1 MKRRDSRVHLKTL
14 FVTFGLWGLFSCSEE
29 RVVGKPVVDET
40 TNGFQARIRLADG
53 TPAASAQVRLTPGWY
68 VSGATDSGNRT
79 VRTNAQGEIEVQ
91 GLEAGSWWLEASQ
104 GMGGIR
110 TLLNWNPRSPRPSE
124 LVLGAWGKLVGQ
136 TLPFATVRVY
146 GSDRSVKADSVG
158 HYVVDSIA
166 PGPVSLRVDARRGTT
181 DSLVGEASARILTGE
196 TTTAI
201 LRDPASADKALWR
214 QSRLA
219 VIPPDSTSRAD
230 SLADFLIPVVLG
242 EGEFSNGLAKPE
254 DLLVTD
260 RQGRALA
267 FHAETWNPSA
277 KTAVVWVRPDRVHP
291 RRGDT
296 LLLYWGKTG
305 FVSNVAPPPID
316 SVYGI
321 WHLGGTSFVSNA
333 VPAGPDI
340 AKDSGT
346 SAAEGILGEGRRF
359 GGTDWMRIPAPT
371 ASAVARSFSVSCWIR
386 LAGSQPNHAK
396 ILDLG
401 ISGAPFGTILMDL
414 DTATGK
420 AGMQVALGDSSWQ
433 RIETKLPV
441 AGWTHLAATWDGTV
455 REAVFY
461 RDGLEQGRLRT
472 DTSLLDPTGHDL
484 LLGNQADGLDG
495 IRGILDEVRWDWVAR
510 SPDWIRHLHF
520 VQFPSRIFLTKD
532 SY

>member
-1 MKRRDSRVHLKTL
+1 MNSRIVQASFTAF
-14 FVTFGLWGLFSCSEE
+14 FVIPSLWSLVSCSDE

-40 TNGFQARIRLADG
+40 TNGFQARIHLVDG
-53 TPAASAQVRLTPGWY
+53 TPAAFANVRLTPGWY
-68 VSGATDSGNRT
+68 VSGAADSANRILE
-79 VRTNAQGEIEVQ
+79 TNAQGEIEVQ

-104 GMGGIR
+104 GTGGIR

-124 LVLGAWGKLVGQ
+124 LVIGAWGKLVGQ
-136 TLPFATVRVY
+136 TLPLATVRVY
-146 GSDRSVKADSVG
+146 GSDRSVRADSLG
-158 HYVVDSIA
+158 RYAMDSIA
-166 PGPVSLRVDARRGTT
+166 PGPICLRADTRRGAT
-181 DSLVGEASARILTGE
+181 DSLVGEASARIQTAE

-201 LRDPASADKALWR
+201 IRDPVSTDKASWR

-219 VIPPDSTSRAD
+219 VIPADSTSGVD

-242 EGEFSNGLAKPE
+242 EAEFSDGLAKSE
-254 DLLVTD
+254 DLLVAD
-260 RQGRALA
+260 HQGHSLE
-267 FHAETWNPSA
+267 FHAETWNPSS
-277 KTAVVWVRPDRVHP
+277 KTAVVWVRLDRVHP

-296 LLLYWGKTG
+296 LSLLWGKTG
-305 FVSNVAPPPID
+305 FVSKRPSTPID
-316 SVYGI
+316 SLYGI
-321 WHLGGTSFVSNA
+321 WHLGGTSIVSNA
-333 VPAGPDI
+333 VAAGPAI

-346 SAAEGILGEGRRF
+346 EAAAGIVGEGRRF
-359 GGTDWMRIPAPT
+359 RGTDWMRIPRPDA
-371 ASAVARSFSVSCWIR
+371 AAFSRGFTVSCWVR
-386 LAGSQPNHAK
+386 PEGSQFNHAK

-401 ISGAPFGTILMDL
+401 GSGAPFGSILMDL

-433 RIETKLPV
+433 RIESKIPV
-441 AGWTHLAATWDGTV
+441 NGWTHLAATWDGTV

-472 DTSLLDPTGHDL
+472 DASLLDPTGHDL

-495 IRGILDEVRWDWVAR
+495 IRGILDEVRWDSVAR

-520 VQFPSRIFLTKD
+520 VQSPSRIVLARD